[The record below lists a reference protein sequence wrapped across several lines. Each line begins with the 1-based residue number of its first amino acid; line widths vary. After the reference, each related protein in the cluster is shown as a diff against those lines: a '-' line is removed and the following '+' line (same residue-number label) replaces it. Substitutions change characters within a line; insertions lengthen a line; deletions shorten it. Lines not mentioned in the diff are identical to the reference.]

1 MYKRQAL
8 FDASI
13 GENILLGLGDAQ
25 DGQLPQARQAA
36 RMAQVDDFIERLP
49 DQYRTNAGEAGK
61 LLSGGERQRILIAR
75 GLVGNTAVLLLDEP
89 TASLDALNETEIL
102 KNLQSIARSGV
113 LVIMATHRVST
124 MNDVDQ
130 VFRMED
136 GVLLPCGA

>member
-1 MYKRQAL
+1 M
-8 FDASI
+8 
-13 GENILLGLGDAQ
+13 
-25 DGQLPQARQAA
+25 
-36 RMAQVDDFIERLP
+36 
-49 DQYRTNAGEAGK
+49 
-61 LLSGGERQRILIAR
+61 
-75 GLVGNTAVLLLDEP
+75 GNTAVLLLDEP
-89 TASLDALNETEIL
+89 TASLDALNEAEIL